1 LHVLEFAGHSLN
13 ILFLD
18 VSYAAVIK
26 WRRDSVAKRTTG
38 VVRCFDGS
46 KGYGYIDAKDG
57 EDVFVHYSSI
67 VDDESGF
74 KRIYEGDEVEFEIT
88 EGKKGPQASN
98 VTVTKKGPRPQYKK
112 RDFY

>member
-1 LHVLEFAGHSLN
+1 MD
-13 ILFLD
+13 FLD

-57 EDVFVHYSSI
+57 EDVFVHYSALTGI
-67 VDDESGF
+67 ELPLLLKGDQVGF
-74 KRIYEGDEVEFEIT
+74 FLKETVQ
-88 EGKKGPQASN
+88 GPQAIDVYRLN
-98 VTVTKKGPRPQYKK
+98 
-112 RDFY
+112 